1 MTQFEVMINLAGIK
15 TKEGEDFVKVIK
27 EIRVPGNCRR
37 WLSECDIVLEN
48 GSVCF
53 VSMSSIMYNAGMSLG
68 MFGDK
73 IYNFNQIGTDI
84 FWSEFRRAM
93 TEIAGLYEF

>member
-27 EIRVPGNCRR
+27 EIRVPG
-37 WLSECDIVLEN
+37 DIHWRNLFDIHLEN

-53 VSMSSIMYNAGMSLG
+53 VGFLSVDTMPVRHQIYLTIKFTTLIRSAWISSGLSL
-68 MFGDK
+68 
-73 IYNFNQIGTDI
+73 
-84 FWSEFRRAM
+84 E
-93 TEIAGLYEF
+93 E